1 MFLEAID
8 KAMLAGE
15 FGPATQRAMRLLQR
29 YGEALG
35 AARFIDIASA
45 HIDGCLYHGPSG
57 LDFVRSF
64 LGSNARVRVPT
75 SLNVMAL
82 DLVHPERFD
91 APTKLADDQRELL
104 QGYLELGC
112 EPTLTCAPYQ
122 RLPRPAF
129 GEHVAWAESNATVF
143 VNSCLGARSDRYGD
157 FTDLCAAL
165 TGRVPEA
172 GLHRSENR
180 RARLLLRVPAPDAC
194 DLDRDLWFACLG
206 YALGEIAGDRVAVI
220 DGAPRDCSEDELKA
234 LGAAAA
240 SSGSVALFHVLGV
253 TPEAPSLDEVLDQK
267 EAPREVVLT
276 PGDLRRVAGRLC
288 RAPQGEPVAAFCA
301 GTPHFSL
308 AEFRRLAAAVEGRRP
323 AEGVDVLVSTSRAI
337 AQQLETV
344 PWAQPLWSFGVRLV
358 VDTCTYLTPPV
369 LAGDGWV
376 VTPAAKWVHYAPG
389 TIGRRAALMSLER
402 CVRCAERG
410 RIVP

>member
-64 LGSNARVRVPT
+64 LGSNARVRVPA

-288 RAPQGEPVAAFCA
+288 RASQGESVAAFCA

>member
-410 RIVP
+410 RIVL

>member
-1 MFLEAID
+1 VFLEAID

-91 APTKLADDQRELL
+91 APTKLADEQRELL

-288 RAPQGEPVAAFCA
+288 RAPQGESVAAFCA

-337 AQQLETV
+337 AQQLETA
-344 PWAQPLWSFGVRLV
+344 PWAQPLWSFGVRLI

-410 RIVP
+410 RVVP